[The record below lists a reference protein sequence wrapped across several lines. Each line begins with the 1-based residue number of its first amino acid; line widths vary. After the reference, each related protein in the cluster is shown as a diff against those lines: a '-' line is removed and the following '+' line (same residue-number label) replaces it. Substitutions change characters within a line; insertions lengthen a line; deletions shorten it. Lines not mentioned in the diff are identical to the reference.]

1 MSSANDLTTVKAAF
15 QAAGICVSDPTS
27 EISFKEGCIRMG
39 FYHRQ
44 NFKAALK
51 RQQHIEALG
60 ASIDG
65 ARLPELHWKGD
76 SQWFYLHEVEAYI
89 AATQSE

>member
-1 MSSANDLTTVKAAF
+1 MSSDNPYDPMKAAF
-15 QAAGICVSDPTS
+15 QAAGICVPDPTA

-65 ARLPELHWKGD
+65 VRLPEPHWKGD